1 MTAPDTLLVIPT
13 YRDGARLLE
22 FLPGLCAELGRGPGG
37 VLVQVVDDGSPAGE
51 KLWLRTELDRMR
63 NEHPFLQP
71 LLAHDRNRGKGCAIR
86 TGWAHERPLRWLAFV
101 DADGSAPANEVVA
114 LLAQARSAPAD
125 ALFIA
130 VRTAAP
136 GKPVRR
142 FWHRR
147 LGSWVFNRWVRF
159 WLRLEEPDT
168 QCGLKV
174 IPASFFAAT
183 PWREDQY
190 AFDLELLLRARA
202 TGLPVIPQ
210 PISWQER
217 AGSSLGPGAMLGL
230 FAAAWR
236 LR

>member
-1 MTAPDTLLVIPT
+1 MTPPDTLLVIPT
-13 YRDGARLLE
+13 YRDGAQLMV
-22 FLPGLCAELGRGPGG
+22 FLPGLCAELGRGLGS
-37 VLVQVVDDGSPAGE
+37 VLVQVVDDGSPPSE
-51 KLWLRTELDRMR
+51 QRWLAAELDSMR
-63 NEHPFLQP
+63 RAFPFLQP
-71 LLAHDRNRGKGCAIR
+71 LHAYAENRGKGFAIR
-86 TGWAHERPLRWLAFV
+86 TGWARGQQLRWLAFV
-101 DADGSAPANEVVA
+101 DADGSAPANEVSA
-114 LLAQARSAPAD
+114 LIERARRTPQD

-147 LGSWVFNRWVRF
+147 LGSWVFNQWVRF
-159 WLRLEEPDT
+159 WLRLDWPDT

-174 IPASFFAAT
+174 IPAAFFAAT
-183 PWREDQY
+183 AWHEDQF

-202 TGLPVIPQ
+202 VGLPVVTQ
-210 PISWQER
+210 PISWSEQ
-217 AGSSLGPGAMLGL
+217 AGSSLGPRAMLGL

>member
-1 MTAPDTLLVIPT
+1 V
-13 YRDGARLLE
+13 

-37 VLVQVVDDGSPAGE
+37 VLVQVVDDGSPASE
-51 KLWLRTELDRMR
+51 QRWLTAELDRLR
-63 NEHPFLQP
+63 REYSFLQP

-86 TGWAHERPLRWLAFV
+86 TGWARAQPFRWLTFV
-101 DADGSAPANEVVA
+101 DADGSAPASEVAA
-114 LLAQARSAPAD
+114 LIERAQRTPQD

-142 FWHRR
+142 FWHRQ

-159 WLRLEEPDT
+159 WLRLECSDT

-174 IPASFFAAT
+174 IPAAFFAT
-183 PWREDQY
+183 TTWHEDQF

-202 TGLPVIPQ
+202 VGLPVVTQ
-210 PISWQER
+210 PISWSEQ
-217 AGSSLGPGAMLGL
+217 AGSSLGPRAMLGL